1 LTTTSGEPGG
11 GDLGWDFN
19 ESVLRAEAFFVFFV
33 PLLSRRNPTDVFFY
47 RVSFFLPAAAAFS
60 EGRQNNRARSLAETR
75 ARPRFVTHTPGSF

>member
-11 GDLGWDFN
+11 GDLVWDVN
-19 ESVLRAEAFFVFFV
+19 ESVIRAEAFFVFFV
-33 PLLSRRNPTDVFFY
+33 PLLSRRNPADFFLKS
-47 RVSFFLPAAAAFS
+47 RLLLPAAAAFS

>member
-33 PLLSRRNPTDVFFY
+33 PLLSRRNPTDVFFLS
-47 RVSFFLPAAAAFS
+47 RLLLSSAATAFS
-60 EGRQNNRARSLAETR
+60 EGRQNNRARSRATR
-75 ARPRFVTHTPGSF
+75 FFTHTPGSF

>member
-33 PLLSRRNPTDVFFY
+33 PLLSRRNPTDVFFFY

-60 EGRQNNRARSLAETR
+60 EGGRNRRARSR
-75 ARPRFVTHTPGSF
+75 AARFFPHTPGSF

>member
-33 PLLSRRNPTDVFFY
+33 PLLSRRNPTDVFFFY
-47 RVSFFLPAAAAFS
+47 RVSFFLPAATAFS
-60 EGRQNNRARSLAETR
+60 EGRQNNRARSR
-75 ARPRFVTHTPGSF
+75 AARFFTHTPGSF